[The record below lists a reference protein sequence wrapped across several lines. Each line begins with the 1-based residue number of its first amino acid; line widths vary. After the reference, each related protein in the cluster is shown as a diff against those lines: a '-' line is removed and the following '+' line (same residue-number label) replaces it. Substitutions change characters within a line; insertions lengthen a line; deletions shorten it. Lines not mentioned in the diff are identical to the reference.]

1 MKMQQLPTLYAAIES
16 EVVDTEKAAVD
27 LLEMVH
33 SKDAAEQQKAMSF
46 LNAKFALMDR
56 FLSGLP
62 VDKSTASDVGME
74 EGQFVHNKSANTAV
88 SPNVASFVG
97 FDNWTN
103 TLGIDTAYM
112 PLFVT
117 AMIESATEAHIND
130 WNNILRHKQYDLGA
144 PIESQAFST
153 DTASRFGRKRYGGGS
168 FADRSLLGTQ
178 SRYTLSNLMR
188 GHQLAELRL
197 RADAAYTAIAAVSPN
212 GTTAFTSSS
221 IIESLNAAYV
231 TLIQAMSTAGYQ
243 VTASTPAYFLC
254 HFSQAAAVNAA
265 LRTIQGED
273 GNNILLEYPIQP
285 IYTANSN
292 WPSTFSSNISG
303 MLIVPE
309 LKNIWVNFQAP
320 RIDQTVDAK
329 RDGLELVYQYYFNF
343 NVAGGQ
349 CQIVNIA

>member
-16 EVVDTEKAAVD
+16 EVVETEDKAIE
-27 LLEMVH
+27 LLKMVH
-33 SKDAAEQQKAMSF
+33 SKDAAEQRKAMDC

-62 VDKSTASDVGME
+62 VDKSVAADVGME
-74 EGQFVHNKSANTAV
+74 EGQFVHKSANTAV
-88 SPNVASFVG
+88 SPNVASFIG

-112 PLFVT
+112 PLFVM

-144 PIESQAFST
+144 PIESQPFST

-212 GTTAFTSSS
+212 GTTAYTNSS
-221 IIESLNAAYV
+221 IVESLNAAYV
-231 TLIQAMSTAGYQ
+231 TLVQAMSTAGYQ
-243 VTASTPAYFLC
+243 ITATTPAYFLT
-254 HFSQAAAVNAA
+254 HFSNAARVNAA
-265 LRTIQGED
+265 LRTIVGTD
-273 GNNILLEYPIQP
+273 GNNVLLEYPIQP

-292 WPSTFSSNISG
+292 WPSQFSSKISG

-343 NVAGGQ
+343 NVEGGQ